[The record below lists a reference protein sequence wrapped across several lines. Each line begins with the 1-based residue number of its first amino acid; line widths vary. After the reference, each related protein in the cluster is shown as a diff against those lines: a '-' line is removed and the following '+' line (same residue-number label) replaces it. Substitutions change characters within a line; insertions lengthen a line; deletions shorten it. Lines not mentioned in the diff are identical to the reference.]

1 MANELE
7 NFDMSAFALDPTELG
22 VVDAPEPEE
31 DQEDIEIENKDK
43 VDLDNNEDDDP
54 ERVVIE
60 DKDEEDTDNSKGDSP
75 NPYSSLALALAEEG
89 VLPSFDNSKDKV
101 QSVDDL
107 IEIFKKEIKS
117 NEYKDLTDEQREYL
131 DAIRSGVP
139 PEVYTQGK
147 SALNEL
153 SSITQEEIAEN
164 EVLRKQLIIQ
174 DFVAKGVNQAKAEK
188 LAQRSMDI
196 GEDEN
201 DALEALESLKEIQ
214 KSQFEQ
220 SQLEHKAKIE
230 KAKQASEE
238 QIKTLQK
245 TINETK
251 EIIPGMKLTDKVK
264 ERVFEQATKPVGQL
278 QNGQY
283 INAVAK
289 AKMEDPIAF
298 ETKLNYLFYVTNGFS
313 DFSKIATSQKSK
325 AVKELDDLV
334 KGNTFIPSG
343 SAATKNLDYT
353 PDLDGFDPK
362 FINNIK

>member
-1 MANELE
+1 MGNELE
-7 NFDMSAFALDPTELG
+7 NFDMSAFALDPIELG
-22 VVDAPEPEE
+22 IVDAPDPKEE
-31 DQEDIEIENKDK
+31 QEDIEIENK
-43 VDLDNNEDDDP
+43 VNLDNSEDSNP
-54 ERVVIE
+54 ERVAV
-60 DKDEEDTDNSKGDSP
+60 EDTDVKDTNDSEGDSP

-89 VLPSFDNSKDKV
+89 VLPSFDNTKDKV

-153 SSITQEEIAEN
+153 SSITQEEIADN
-164 EVLRKQLIIQ
+164 EVLRNQLIIQ

-188 LAQRSMDI
+188 LAQRSADI

-214 KSQFEQ
+214 KYQFEQ
-220 SQLEHKAKIE
+220 SQLKHKADIE
-230 KAKQASEE
+230 KLKQDSDM

-251 EIIPGMKLTDKVK
+251 EIIPGMSLTDKVK
-264 ERVFEQATKPVGQL
+264 QRVFEQATKPVAQL

-313 DFSKIATSQKSK
+313 DFSKITTSQKSK
-325 AVKELDDLV
+325 AVRELDDLV
-334 KGNTFIPSG
+334 KGNTFIASG
-343 SAATKNLDYT
+343 AAATKNLDFT